1 MVLLGV
7 TITYMSDESNIAGM
21 TVNERLNHF
30 GLVAEFDAAIR
41 TGSKAA
47 AIRVLT
53 QGRFTPEQ
61 AEYTASQVLSAPAR
75 YGYQK

>member
-1 MVLLGV
+1 
-7 TITYMSDESNIAGM
+7 MSDESNIAGM

-41 TGSKAA
+41 AGDKAA
-47 AIRVLT
+47 AIRVLI
-53 QGRFTPEQ
+53 QARFTPEQ
-61 AEYTASQVLSAPAR
+61 AEYTASQVLSAPER